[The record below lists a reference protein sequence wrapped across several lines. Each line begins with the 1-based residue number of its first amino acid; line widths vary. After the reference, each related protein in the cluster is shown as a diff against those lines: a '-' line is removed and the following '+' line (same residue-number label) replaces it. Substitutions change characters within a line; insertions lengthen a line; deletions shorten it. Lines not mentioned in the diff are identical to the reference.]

1 MTKRVTSM
9 DDNIYMRNNNTT
21 EEIMKYDLEIKYY
34 SNHWMMRVFHPSGNV
49 VQAYTGLIRNH
60 RYFEKCKE
68 KVLRIYENIQSR

>member
-1 MTKRVTSM
+1 M
-9 DDNIYMRNNNTT
+9 DDNIYMRNNNNNTK
-21 EEIMKYDLEIKYY
+21 EIMKYDLEIKYY
-34 SNHWMMRVFHPSGNV
+34 SNYWMMRVFNPSGNV

>member
-1 MTKRVTSM
+1 
-9 DDNIYMRNNNTT
+9 
-21 EEIMKYDLEIKYY
+21 MKYDLEIKYY
-34 SNHWMMRVFHPSGNV
+34 SNHWMMRVFNQSGNV

>member
-1 MTKRVTSM
+1 M

-21 EEIMKYDLEIKYY
+21 KEIMKYDLEIKYY

>member
-1 MTKRVTSM
+1 M
-9 DDNIYMRNNNTT
+9 DDNIYMRNNNNTT

-34 SNHWMMRVFHPSGNV
+34 SNHWMMRVFNQSGNV
-49 VQAYTGLIRNH
+49 VQAYTGLIKNN

>member
-1 MTKRVTSM
+1 
-9 DDNIYMRNNNTT
+9 
-21 EEIMKYDLEIKYY
+21 MKYDLEIKYY

>member
-1 MTKRVTSM
+1 M
-9 DDNIYMRNNNTT
+9 DDNIYMRNNNNTK
-21 EEIMKYDLEIKYY
+21 EIMKYDLEIKYY

>member
-1 MTKRVTSM
+1 M
-9 DDNIYMRNNNTT
+9 DDNIYMRNNNNNNTK
-21 EEIMKYDLEIKYY
+21 EIMKYDLEIKYY

>member
-1 MTKRVTSM
+1 MTKRVTQI

-21 EEIMKYDLEIKYY
+21 KEIMKYDLEIKYY

>member
-1 MTKRVTSM
+1 M